1 MNWLHEEKEITEISQ
16 FPEGAVG
23 FVYFITN
30 LESEKFY
37 IGKKALFMNQ
47 SKFLTK
53 KEVLEWKKPGRIP
66 KKRKVRKESD
76 WKSYYGSNKLIKEDV
91 KSLGEEKFQRNI
103 LKFCF
108 NKKQMSYWEQYYQF
122 EYNVLFREDS
132 YNDNI
137 AGKFYRKDV
146 APLEQ
151 KVP

>member
-1 MNWLHEEKEITEISQ
+1 MNWLHEEKEIVDISQ

-30 LESEKFY
+30 IQSEKFY
-37 IGKKALFMNQ
+37 IGKKALYMNQ
-47 SKFLTK
+47 SKLLTK
-53 KEVLEWKKPGRIP
+53 KEMLEWSKPGRVP
-66 KKRKVRKESD
+66 KKRKIRKESD
-76 WKSYYGSNKLIKEDV
+76 WKTYYGSNKLVKEEV
-91 KSLGEEKFQRNI
+91 KTLGEDKFQRNI

-108 NKKQMSYWEQYYQF
+108 SKKQMSYWEQYYQF

-146 APLEQ
+146 AI
-151 KVP
+151 

>member
-1 MNWLHEEKEITEISQ
+1 MNWLHEEKEIVDISQ

-37 IGKKALFMNQ
+37 IGKKALYMNQ
-47 SKFLTK
+47 SKLLTK
-53 KEVLEWKKPGRIP
+53 KEMLEWSKPGRVP
-66 KKRKVRKESD
+66 KKRKIRKESD
-76 WKSYYGSNKLIKEDV
+76 WKTYYGSNKLIKEEV
-91 KSLGEEKFQRNI
+91 KTLGEDKFQRNI

-108 NKKQMSYWEQYYQF
+108 SKKQMSYWEQYYQF

-146 APLEQ
+146 AI
-151 KVP
+151 

>member
-1 MNWLHEEKEITEISQ
+1 MNWLHEEKEIVDISQ

-37 IGKKALFMNQ
+37 IGKKALYMNQ
-47 SKFLTK
+47 SKLLTK
-53 KEVLEWKKPGRIP
+53 KEMLEWSKPGRIP
-66 KKRKVRKESD
+66 KKKKVRKESD
-76 WKSYYGSNKLIKEDV
+76 WKTYYGSNKLIKEEV
-91 KSLGEEKFQRNI
+91 KTLGEDKFQRNI

-108 NKKQMSYWEQYYQF
+108 SKKQMSYWEQYYQF

-146 APLEQ
+146 T
-151 KVP
+151 V

>member
-1 MNWLHEEKEITEISQ
+1 MNWLHEEKEIVDISQ

-30 LESEKFY
+30 LKSEKFY
-37 IGKKALFMNQ
+37 IGKKALYMNQ
-47 SKFLTK
+47 SKLLTK
-53 KEVLEWKKPGRIP
+53 KEMLEWSKPGRIP
-66 KKRKVRKESD
+66 KKRKIRKESD
-76 WKSYYGSNKLIKEDV
+76 WKTYYGSNKLIKEEV
-91 KSLGEEKFQRNI
+91 KTLGEDKFQRNI

-108 NKKQMSYWEQYYQF
+108 SKKQMSYWEQYYQF

-146 APLEQ
+146 AI
-151 KVP
+151 